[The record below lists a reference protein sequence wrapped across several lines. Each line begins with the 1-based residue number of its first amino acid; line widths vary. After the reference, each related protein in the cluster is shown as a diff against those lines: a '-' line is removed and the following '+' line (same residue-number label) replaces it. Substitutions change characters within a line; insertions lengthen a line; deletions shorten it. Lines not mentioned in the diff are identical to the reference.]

1 MSFWNKI
8 FGSDAKNRQII
19 KEPENKIIKASPDE
33 LMVTEKL
40 NNNITE
46 DKIES
51 NKDSP

>member
-40 NNNITE
+40 NNNPE
-46 DKIES
+46 DKIEN